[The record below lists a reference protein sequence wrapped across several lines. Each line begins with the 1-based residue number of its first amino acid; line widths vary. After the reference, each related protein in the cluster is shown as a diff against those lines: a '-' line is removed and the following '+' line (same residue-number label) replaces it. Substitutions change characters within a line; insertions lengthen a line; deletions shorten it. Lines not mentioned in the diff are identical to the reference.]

1 MSVDSKISG
10 RLNDLLALGQ
20 KVLATRRSPS
30 SGHITSDF
38 VDVQLASQWLTSSLN
53 LIQRVF
59 GESSV
64 HYQSL
69 KKHLKDYPKWPD
81 IDQAFGVLLSAKDD
95 FDNEALFE
103 LKKLIE
109 ADLFDEFLEQGEHLL
124 EAGYYQ
130 ASAVIAGSVLEDGLR
145 KLCVSNTIILPDKPK
160 LDWMNSQ
167 LAKSGVYNKLTQKKI
182 TALADLR
189 NNAAHGNWNEFESS
203 DVVSMIKDV
212 RHFME
217 RNFA

>member
-1 MSVDSKISG
+1 MSVESKISD
-10 RLNDLLALGQ
+10 RLNDLLELGE
-20 KVLATRRSPS
+20 KVRATRRSPS
-30 SGHITSDF
+30 PGHITSDF
-38 VDVQLASQWLTSSLN
+38 IDVQLANQWLTSSLN

-69 KKHLKDYPKWPD
+69 IKHFKDYPKWPD
-81 IDQAFGVLLSAKDD
+81 IEQSYGVLLSAKDD

-103 LKKLIE
+103 VKKLIE
-109 ADLFDEFLEQGEHLL
+109 ADLFDEFLEQAEHLL

-145 KLCVSNTIILPDKPK
+145 KLCISNAITLPDKPK
-160 LDWMNSQ
+160 LDWMNAQ
-167 LAKSGVYNKLTQKKI
+167 LAKAGAYNKLTQKKI

-189 NNAAHGNWNEFESS
+189 NNAAHGNWSEFESS
-203 DVVSMIKDV
+203 DVVSMINDV
-212 RHFME
+212 RDFME